1 MYSAFHLTLYHKLFQ
16 IIVYIRITGN
26 CKNYILEPN
35 DFDLVSQDWG
45 SEFQNLNSYSDYE
58 IDSSCILF
66 EKQEQLSQMMINYL
80 THS

>member
-1 MYSAFHLTLYHKLFQ
+1 M
-16 IIVYIRITGN
+16 
-26 CKNYILEPN
+26 YILEPS
-35 DFDLVSQDWG
+35 DFDLVGQDWG

-58 IDSSCILF
+58 IDGSGILL